1 MATDDLVSTSTSGST
16 GASAELPIRSSSA
29 TAISPPEPQA
39 DSAGDFDIVAT
50 YHRLLADDP
59 ELTMPVAAIE
69 AMIAV
74 LGHTSSS
81 TVMET
86 MKIVREQAERL
97 RNGVANPMPLTA
109 GTELF
114 QTYLLRSLKQQT
126 SHSHD
131 GGSST
136 PTTTATTT
144 TASPLDSFE
153 QTRQHLLKNG
163 KLFAARAKAAR
174 DTIADKG
181 ARYVRDGGVVL
192 TAGGSRT
199 VRALL
204 LRAADRHIAE
214 TGHPRFEVLYVR
226 DERFP
231 RECEGAVA
239 ALRGRGVP
247 VTELSERAVAYAM
260 QAGGV
265 DTVFVGTE
273 VVVQNGGLISRMGS
287 LQLAALA
294 SVYKRKFYVV
304 AETHKFMRGMVL
316 GQDDLPRLGIKQNVL
331 GRPRRGEREP
341 AAAAAREGS
350 ESLELSVQEHV
361 DYTPPNLITGILTEQ
376 GSKLPSQVYEM
387 ILDMHT

>member
-1 MATDDLVSTSTSGST
+1 
-16 GASAELPIRSSSA
+16 
-29 TAISPPEPQA
+29 
-39 DSAGDFDIVAT
+39 
-50 YHRLLADDP
+50 
-59 ELTMPVAAIE
+59 MPVAAIE

-136 PTTTATTT
+136 PTTTTATTT
-144 TASPLDSFE
+144 TATASPLDSFE

-294 SVYKRKFYVV
+294 SVYKRRFYVV

-331 GRPRRGEREP
+331 GRPRGAGHEP

-350 ESLELSVQEHV
+350 ETLELSVQEHV
-361 DYTPPNLITGILTEQ
+361 DYTVSGPSVLSVCLILNMGGLYSADWSQMIITQPPNLITGILTEQ